1 MIQKSELMVSYENI
15 KQNERINK
23 SLEKITFVYRKNG
36 SQNISLIYK
45 KE

>member
-1 MIQKSELMVSYENI
+1 MVSYERI
-15 KQNERINK
+15 KQNQRSNNN
-23 SLEKITFVYRKNG
+23 LEKIAFVYIKNR

>member
-1 MIQKSELMVSYENI
+1 MVFSYENI
-15 KQNERINK
+15 KQNDRINK
-23 SLEKITFVYRKNG
+23 NLEKITFVYRRNG